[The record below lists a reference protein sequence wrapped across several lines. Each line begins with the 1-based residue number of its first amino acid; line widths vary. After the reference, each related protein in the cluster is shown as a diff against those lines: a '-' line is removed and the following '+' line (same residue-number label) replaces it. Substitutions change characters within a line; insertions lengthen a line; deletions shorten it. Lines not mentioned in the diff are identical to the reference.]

1 MTLSR
6 SATANESGSS
16 RSIRCLPGG
25 LYESIDVLLAD
36 KPTRGVDI
44 GAKRAIYDVLQSVGR
59 RGAGVLFISSEIE
72 EIIRVAR
79 RVLVMRHGRVV
90 STVNGDDI
98 NEETI
103 MRSAFGDHGK
113 RDVAVEHL

>member
-1 MTLSR
+1 
-6 SATANESGSS
+6 
-16 RSIRCLPGG
+16 LPGG

-98 NEETI
+98 K
-103 MRSAFGDHGK
+103 RGDDHAFGIRRSPQERSRGRTSLTLTRFA
-113 RDVAVEHL
+113 RDLDLGRAAGAST